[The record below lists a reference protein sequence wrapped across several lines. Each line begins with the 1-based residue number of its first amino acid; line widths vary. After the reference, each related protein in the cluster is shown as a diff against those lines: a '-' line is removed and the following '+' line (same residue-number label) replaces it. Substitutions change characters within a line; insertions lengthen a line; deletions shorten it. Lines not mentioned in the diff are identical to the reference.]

1 MKYLRAIEPEDL
13 DLMYIVENDT
23 QITRYSSTTVPLSR
37 YALKRY
43 IEDSRGDLF
52 LDQQLRLTIVNPEL
66 EVSCGFIDL
75 TDFSP
80 VHCRAQVGIVLL
92 PEAQGWGIATMALHE
107 LALYALEQG
116 LKQLY
121 AVVSEEN
128 IRGCELFLR
137 AGYEK
142 ISILPRWLQ
151 SEGRFVDAILFI
163 KQLTD

>member
-1 MKYLRAIEPEDL
+1 
-13 DLMYIVENDT
+13 
-23 QITRYSSTTVPLSR
+23 
-37 YALKRY
+37 
-43 IEDSRGDLF
+43 
-52 LDQQLRLTIVNPEL
+52 
-66 EVSCGFIDL
+66 
-75 TDFSP
+75 
-80 VHCRAQVGIVLL
+80 
-92 PEAQGWGIATMALHE
+92 MALHE

-128 IRGCELFLR
+128 IRGCKLFLR